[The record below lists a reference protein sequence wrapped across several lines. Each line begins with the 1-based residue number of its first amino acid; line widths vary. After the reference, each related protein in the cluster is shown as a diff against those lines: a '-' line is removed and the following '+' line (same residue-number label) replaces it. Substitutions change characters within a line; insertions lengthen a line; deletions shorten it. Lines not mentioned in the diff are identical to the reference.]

1 MKSLTRSFKNLAS
14 FKRIP
19 LHVVLGTAAASFILH
34 LGMIAQGQPLYIIA
48 LFTLLPWLPV
58 FMFESIWKIE
68 HYHWIAIFGVVM
80 FLQIG
85 HVGEHVVQVA
95 TLSLTPAT
103 LACPPPVDNAVN
115 AQHAVDAGLRDPNSV
130 ATGISAATIV
140 KPNAEGAALTSAN
153 GELVTGPHACGVF
166 GQLDLEIVH
175 LVWEII
181 GWLLTL
187 LLLTQFPRNRWLWF
201 SIFWASVHTVEHLFI
216 SYTFF
221 LDPVPAY
228 EGFRQIW
235 GTIVNGNIVTAYP
248 LGLQAADLTFYDV
261 AGKFGI
267 VAKNGLIGTF
277 IPTLNPYL
285 PTRPFLHFG
294 YNAIVTAPAL
304 IGFALELRRAYDRYL
319 KLALPQLT
327 TQELV
332 AVTPDLVPLRYKPGD
347 TIITQGD
354 VADSFYIISK
364 GDVEVVYED
373 ADGAEHSVAQ
383 MGVGKYFGEVG
394 LVKNKGH
401 RIATV
406 RALNHVEVLRMH
418 RLVFTQLLN
427 NSAPSKQAIE
437 QVAAQRLAQIET

>member
-1 MKSLTRSFKNLAS
+1 MKAFTRNFKNFAS

-19 LHVVLGTAAASFILH
+19 LTVVLGTAAASFILQ
-34 LGMIAQGQPLYIIA
+34 LGMIAQSQPLYIIA
-48 LFTLLPWLPV
+48 LFGLLPWLPV
-58 FMFESIWKIE
+58 LMFESIWKIE

-95 TLSLTPAT
+95 TLTFTNGT
-103 LACPPPVDNAVN
+103 LACPPPVDDTIS
-115 AQHAVDAGLRDPNSV
+115 AQRAIDAGLRSPASP
-130 ATGISAATIV
+130 ATGLSAATIV
-140 KPNAEGAALTSAN
+140 KPNASGEALRDSS

-187 LLLTQFPRNRWLWF
+187 MLLTQFPRNRWLWV

-235 GTIVNGNIVTAYP
+235 ATIADGNLVTAYP
-248 LGLQAADLTFYDV
+248 VGLQAADLTFYDV
-261 AGKFGI
+261 AGKYGI

-277 IPTLNPYL
+277 FPALNAYLPARPYL
-285 PTRPFLHFG
+285 HFY
-294 YNAIVTAPAL
+294 YNTIVTVPAL
-304 IGFALELRRAYDRYL
+304 IGFLLELRRAYDRYL
-319 KLALPQLT
+319 KRALPQLT

-332 AVTPDLVPLRYKPGD
+332 AVTPDLVPLRYKPGA
-347 TIITQGD
+347 TIIAQGA
-354 VADSFYIISK
+354 VADSFFIISK
-364 GDVEVVYED
+364 GEVEVVYAD
-373 ADGAEHSVAQ
+373 AGGNEHAVAQ
-383 MGVGKYFGEVG
+383 MGVGDYFGEVG
-394 LVKNKGH
+394 LVKREGR

-406 RALNHVEVLRMH
+406 RALNNVEVLRLH
-418 RLVFTQLLN
+418 RLAFTQLLN
-427 NSAPSKQAIE
+427 TSAPSKQQIE
-437 QVAAQRLAQIET
+437 QVVAQRMAELKA